1 MNENRR
7 HYYFTAEGLSV
18 GYDGKPLIRD
28 IDISLERGKILT
40 LIGPNGGG
48 KSTILRS
55 IAGQLQKIG
64 GTVFLDGRNTESIGR
79 KQLAREMSV
88 VLTERVRP
96 ELMTC
101 ADMAAAGRYPYTGRL
116 GILSEE
122 DRLRVRRALK
132 IVKMESYADAD
143 FRTVSDGQQ
152 QRVLLARVICQ
163 EPELI
168 LLDEPTSYL
177 DIKHKLAMLQILRRL
192 VREQAVTVIL
202 SLHELELAQKVSD
215 YVLCV
220 KGEYA
225 DRYGTPEEIFKEE
238 YIRRL
243 YDLDNGYYSEIF
255 GSVEIKRDAGKWGE
269 RSPAADVSAANDAG
283 KPGTPEVFVIAGGGS
298 GASVFRQLQR
308 EGIPFAAGVLHR
320 NDIDYEL
327 ARMLADCVVPERAY
341 ERIGEEAYA
350 QALRIMR
357 DCGRVICCL
366 KDEEFGEMN
375 DGNRRLLREAE
386 KAGLNVERRT

>member
-1 MNENRR
+1 MRNRR

-88 VLTERVRP
+88 RSDRAGSGRK

-122 DRLRVRRALK
+122 DRLRVRRGFENRGQL
-132 IVKMESYADAD
+132 ESYADAD
-143 FRTVSDGQQ
+143 FRTVSDGRR

-202 SLHELELAQKVSD
+202 SLHELELAQKVLPI

-243 YDLDNGYYSEIF
+243 YDLDNGCCSEIF
-255 GSVEIKRDAGKWGE
+255 GICRDEAGLRENGGKRA
-269 RSPAADVSAANDAG
+269 RQLMCSAANDAG

-375 DGNRRLLREAE
+375 DGNRRLLREE
-386 KAGLNVERRT
+386 LKRLGSM

>member
-1 MNENRR
+1 M
-7 HYYFTAEGLSV
+7 
-18 GYDGKPLIRD
+18 
-28 IDISLERGKILT
+28 
-40 LIGPNGGG
+40 
-48 KSTILRS
+48 RS

-132 IVKMESYADAD
+132 IVNMESYADAD
-143 FRTVSDGQQ
+143 FRTVKDGQQ

-192 VREQAVTVIL
+192 VR
-202 SLHELELAQKVSD
+202 
-215 YVLCV
+215 
-220 KGEYA
+220 G
-225 DRYGTPEEIFKEE
+225 
-238 YIRRL
+238 RL
-243 YDLDNGYYSEIF
+243 
-255 GSVEIKRDAGKWGE
+255 
-269 RSPAADVSAANDAG
+269 
-283 KPGTPEVFVIAGGGS
+283 
-298 GASVFRQLQR
+298 
-308 EGIPFAAGVLHR
+308 
-320 NDIDYEL
+320 
-327 ARMLADCVVPERAY
+327 
-341 ERIGEEAYA
+341 
-350 QALRIMR
+350 
-357 DCGRVICCL
+357 
-366 KDEEFGEMN
+366 
-375 DGNRRLLREAE
+375 
-386 KAGLNVERRT
+386 

>member
-1 MNENRR
+1 MRE
-7 HYYFTAEGLSV
+7 
-18 GYDGKPLIRD
+18 
-28 IDISLERGKILT
+28 
-40 LIGPNGGG
+40 NGG
-48 KSTILRS
+48 
-55 IAGQLQKIG
+55 
-64 GTVFLDGRNTESIGR
+64 
-79 KQLAREMSV
+79 
-88 VLTERVRP
+88 
-96 ELMTC
+96 
-101 ADMAAAGRYPYTGRL
+101 
-116 GILSEE
+116 
-122 DRLRVRRALK
+122 
-132 IVKMESYADAD
+132 
-143 FRTVSDGQQ
+143 
-152 QRVLLARVICQ
+152 
-163 EPELI
+163 
-168 LLDEPTSYL
+168 
-177 DIKHKLAMLQILRRL
+177 
-192 VREQAVTVIL
+192 
-202 SLHELELAQKVSD
+202 
-215 YVLCV
+215 
-220 KGEYA
+220 
-225 DRYGTPEEIFKEE
+225 
-238 YIRRL
+238 
-243 YDLDNGYYSEIF
+243 
-255 GSVEIKRDAGKWGE
+255 